1 MKQNPSS
8 VCGEGAAASTGA
20 AGGAAASGEGAAA
33 STGAASGAA
42 ASGEGAAASTGA
54 AGGAAEGAAASTGA
68 AGALAF
74 SVGTLPR
81 RQSNWSAWQRW
92 LHDGVAK
99 RMGIPVYP

>member
-1 MKQNPSS
+1 MKQNPSR
-8 VCGEGAAASTGA
+8 VCGEGAASSTGA

-33 STGAASGAA
+33 STGAA
-42 ASGEGAAASTGA
+42 
-54 AGGAAEGAAASTGA
+54 

-81 RQSNWSAWQRW
+81 RRSNWSAWQRW